1 MNNIFFILIK
11 LDNILIHA
19 FIIIVMAYNLL
30 RNIRVLHRSF
40 EEIPEQQAHL
50 CSTPRVCQNLSPK

>member
-1 MNNIFFILIK
+1 MI
-11 LDNILIHA
+11 
-19 FIIIVMAYNLL
+19 MTYNLL

-50 CSTPRVCQNLSPK
+50 CSTPRVCQNLSPEQQLYFIMTNNFIQISNT